1 MADHLLTLSTKAKA
15 NTGGHALRSAPAVST
30 IKPPPPAS
38 VANPSC
44 VGGGGGSLDVRKD
57 RLEAG
62 AAVGGIGAFDGREES
77 WEEEANLDNALY
89 LLYK

>member
-1 MADHLLTLSTKAKA
+1 MLSSKAK
-15 NTGGHALRSAPAVST
+15 TKTSGHALRSAPAVSNM
-30 IKPPPPAS
+30 KPPPPAS

-44 VGGGGGSLDVRKD
+44 VGGGGSSDVRRD